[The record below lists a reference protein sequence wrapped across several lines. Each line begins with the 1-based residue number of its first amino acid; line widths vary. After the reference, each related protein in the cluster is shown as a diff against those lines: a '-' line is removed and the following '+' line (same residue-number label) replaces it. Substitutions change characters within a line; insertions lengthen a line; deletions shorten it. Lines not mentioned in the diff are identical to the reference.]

1 MLRFFACWDGRDQM
15 FGDLRFFQILVF
27 LADDTVAVNEV
38 IQPNSGRDPVAQ
50 FAKRGKLPRP
60 NGGVYSGAMI

>member
-1 MLRFFACWDGRDQM
+1 M
-15 FGDLRFFQILVF
+15 FGDFRFFQILVF

-38 IQPNSGRDPVAQ
+38 PQPNSGRDPVPQ

-60 NGGVYSGAMI
+60 NGGNYCGMC